1 MTPTYAVNV
10 NARKLTY
17 MQRVVGDVIT
27 FLWALIYGLQ
37 EKNWK
42 SEVVFAVCRLPLTSY
57 LTCLIFYSGFV

>member
-37 EKNWK
+37 EKN
-42 SEVVFAVCRLPLTSY
+42 
-57 LTCLIFYSGFV
+57 